1 MSAFE
6 WLTDESRQFLKR
18 GYLREGVEA
27 EDRIREI
34 ADTAEEVLG
43 EEGFADKFHDY
54 MSKGWISLASPV
66 WSNFGLRRG
75 FPISCFGSFV
85 GDSMANIA
93 YTHAENMMMS
103 KYGGGT
109 SLYIGDLR
117 PRGSEIKGNGTS
129 NGSVNFMQ
137 LFDKLIDV
145 VSQGQVRRGTIAP
158 YLPVEHGDIDE
169 FLDIGTEG
177 APIQCMNSAVTV
189 TNEWLQSM
197 VDGDEEKRAT
207 WAKVIQRRGE
217 IGFPYIMFSDNA
229 NDGKP
234 QVYKDKNMKIYASN
248 VCSEIMLPSSPQ
260 ESFVCCL
267 SSVNLLHYEDWKDSD
282 LIETMT
288 RFLDAV
294 LSDFITRLETM
305 RDSDDLDDQQA
316 FYFMERTYRFAKNH
330 RAIGIGV
337 FGWHSLLQSKM
348 LAFDDAEA
356 MKMNAEIFTLLKE
369 RSYAESE
376 RMALE
381 FGEPAV
387 MKGYGRRHTTTL
399 SVAPT
404 TSSAFIIG
412 QASQSI
418 EPFMSN
424 CYVKDLAKMK
434 ITVKNKALQ
443 ELLTEKGKDDKATWD
458 SIRDNDGS
466 VQHLD
471 FLSDQ
476 EKRVFQTFAEI
487 DQYTIIEQAAVRQ
500 MFIDQGQSLNVMIGP
515 STSAKEINNLYLTAW
530 RKGIKALY
538 YQHSMNAAQELT
550 RKKVCESCEA

>member
-1 MSAFE
+1 MAFE
-6 WLTDESRQFLKR
+6 WLTDESRAFLKR
-18 GYLREGVEA
+18 GYLRDGIEA

-34 ADTAEEVLG
+34 ADTAEELLG
-43 EEGFADKFHDY
+43 EDGFADKFYDY

-66 WSNFGLRRG
+66 WSNFGLQRG
-75 FPISCFGSFV
+75 FPISCFGSYI

-109 SLYIGDLR
+109 SLYIGALR
-117 PRGSEIKGNGTS
+117 ERGAEIKDNGTS

-137 LFDKLIDV
+137 LFDRLIDV

-177 APIQCMNSAVTV
+177 HPIQCMNSAVTV

-197 VDGDEEKRAT
+197 VDGDEDKRKI

-217 IGFPYIMFSDNA
+217 IGFPYIMFVDNA
-229 NDGKP
+229 NEGKP
-234 QVYKDKNMKIYASN
+234 DIYKEKDRKIYASN
-248 VCSEIMLPSSPQ
+248 VCSEIMLPSSET

-267 SSVNLLHYEDWKDSD
+267 SSVNLLHYDEWKDTD
-282 LIETMT
+282 LIEVMT

-294 LSDFITRLETM
+294 LTDFINRLESM
-305 RDSDDLDDQQA
+305 RDSDDPDDNQA
-316 FYFMERTYRFAKNH
+316 FYFMERTYNFAKNH

-337 FGWHSLLQSKM
+337 FGWHSYLQSKM
-348 LAFDDAEA
+348 LAFDAPEA
-356 MKMNAEIFTLLKE
+356 MKINAEVFTLLKE

-376 RMALE
+376 KMAE
-381 FGEPAV
+381 EYGEPELL
-387 MKGYGRRHTTTL
+387 KGHGRRHTTTMA
-399 SVAPT
+399 VAPT

-443 ELLTEKGKDDKATWD
+443 SLLAEKGKDDSDTWK

-471 FLSDQ
+471 FLTDD
-476 EKRVFQTFAEI
+476 EKAVFRTFAEI
-487 DQYTIIEQAAVRQ
+487 DQYVIIEQAAVRQ

>member
-1 MSAFE
+1 MAFE
-6 WLTDESRQFLKR
+6 WLTDESRAFLKR
-18 GYLREGVEA
+18 GYLRDGIEA

-34 ADTAEEVLG
+34 ADTAEELLG
-43 EEGFADKFHDY
+43 EDGFADKFYDY

-66 WSNFGLRRG
+66 WSNFGLQRG
-75 FPISCFGSFV
+75 FPISCFGSYI

-109 SLYIGDLR
+109 SLYIGALR
-117 PRGSEIKGNGTS
+117 ERGAEIKDNGTS

-137 LFDKLIDV
+137 LFDRLIDV

-177 APIQCMNSAVTV
+177 HPIQCMNSAVTV

-197 VDGDEEKRAT
+197 VDGDEDKRKI

-217 IGFPYIMFSDNA
+217 IGFPYIMFVDNA
-229 NDGKP
+229 NEGKP
-234 QVYKDKNMKIYASN
+234 EIYKEKDRKIYASN
-248 VCSEIMLPSSPQ
+248 VCSEIMLPSSET

-267 SSVNLLHYEDWKDSD
+267 SSVNLLHYDEWKDTD
-282 LIETMT
+282 LIEVMT

-294 LSDFITRLETM
+294 LTDFINRLESM
-305 RDSDDLDDQQA
+305 RDSDDPDDNQA
-316 FYFMERTYRFAKNH
+316 FYFMERTYNFAKNH

-337 FGWHSLLQSKM
+337 FGWHSYLQSKM
-348 LAFDDAEA
+348 LAFDAPEA
-356 MKMNAEIFTLLKE
+356 MKINAEVFTLLKE

-376 RMALE
+376 KMAKKY
-381 FGEPAV
+381 GEPELL
-387 MKGYGRRHTTTL
+387 KGHGRRHTTTMA
-399 SVAPT
+399 VAPT

-443 ELLTEKGKDDKATWD
+443 SLLAEKGKDDSDTWK

-471 FLSDQ
+471 FLTDD
-476 EKRVFQTFAEI
+476 EKAVFRTFAEI
-487 DQYTIIEQAAVRQ
+487 DQYVIIEQAAVRQ